1 MKTKEKTLFE
11 KLAQSVVVKLMLI
24 LFLILFMLIPMHWVS
39 ELIDERKYREQE
51 VHSEIALKWG
61 KQQVVG
67 TPVLAIPYSK
77 IVDEVTVQANTK
89 ISTKVKTT
97 EWVFVLPNQIKIDSK
112 VTPESLKRGIYDVVV
127 YNTKLKMS
135 GDFDQV
141 DLAKLGVNV
150 ADIMWDQS
158 KIIFGVEDFKGLK
171 SAPNL
176 SWGDQSLHLETDF
189 NNLKLFPQTLT
200 APVNIKSLIDTKQ
213 KFEIQF
219 NLKGSKSLNFLP
231 LAAQTQI
238 SVTGDWSNPSFD
250 GAFLPENRN
259 VSTNSFSAQW
269 SIPSFSRKL
278 PQAWTGN
285 AASLYLFDTNAS
297 SDFTNTTAYPEPAS
311 TSSDRNQ
318 ILTNDDMV
326 SINFLPEVNNYQKT
340 TRVAKYG
347 LLVILLTFTALLFTE
362 IIKKQRI
369 HIIQYI
375 LIGAA
380 MVLFYSLL
388 LAFSEQIGF
397 NWAYII
403 AGAATVSLIAT
414 FIKGIVKQTKTALV
428 FAAILSTFYAFIFVL
443 MQLRD
448 LSLIVGT
455 IGIFIILA
463 VLMRFSTKIN
473 WYQFDNK

>member
-1 MKTKEKTLFE
+1 METKEKTLFE
-11 KLAQSVVVKLMLI
+11 KLSQSVVVKLMLI
-24 LFLILFMLIPMHWVS
+24 LVLILFMLIPMHWVG
-39 ELIDERKYREQE
+39 ELIEERKYREQE

-67 TPVLAIPYSK
+67 TPVLAIPYYK
-77 IVDEVTVQANTK
+77 MVDEVSVEGASKTSTK
-89 ISTKVKTT
+89 IKTT
-97 EWVFVLPNQIKIDSK
+97 AWIFVLPNDIKIDSK
-112 VTPESLKRGIYDVVV
+112 VIPESLKRGIYDIVV

-141 DLAKLGVNV
+141 DLEKLAVDTK
-150 ADIMWDQS
+150 DIIWSQS

-171 SAPNL
+171 SSPRL
-176 SWGDQSLHLETDF
+176 SWGNQTVELETDF

-200 APVNIKSLIDTKQ
+200 APISIKNIAETKQ
-213 KFEIQF
+213 KFDLQF
-219 NLKGSKSLNFLP
+219 DLKGSTSLNFLP

-238 SVTGDWSNPSFD
+238 SVSGDWANPSFD
-250 GAFLPENRN
+250 GAFLPENRS
-259 VSTNSFSAQW
+259 VSANNFSAQW

-285 AASLYLFDTNAS
+285 ATSLYLFDTNAS
-297 SDFTNTTAYPEPAS
+297 SDFANTATYPEPAAP
-311 TSSDRNQ
+311 SSEANQ
-318 ILTNDDMV
+318 VLTNEDMV

-397 NWAYII
+397 NWAYVI
-403 AGAATVSLIAT
+403 AALATVSLIAT

-428 FAAILSTFYAFIFVL
+428 FAGILSTFYAFIFVL